1 MWVETRRKAAI
12 IGLDGVPIELIR
24 DLTGRDVMPNLKE
37 IMGQGKLHRMR
48 SSQPPNSAVSWTSM
62 VTGEN
67 PGVHGVYGFTD
78 FISGTYNT
86 CYYHTSKLKAKPF
99 WARNSDIRSLIIN
112 LPASYPAQP
121 LNGVHVSGFVSPS
134 LRNAVYPGTLEETLR
149 SRGYVIDVE
158 APEERADYE
167 VFVKNLSAALQKRV
181 ETAEALMEQHGW
193 DLFFFVVTGTD
204 RIGHY
209 LWDAYLD
216 RGHPLHYA
224 FLEYYRQ
231 VDEAIGEL
239 NRLIGE
245 DTPLMVLSDH
255 GMGPAKVSL
264 NLNALLVKAG
274 YLETREP
281 AIDHTSVKSGS
292 RAFAAETNKM
302 YLNSVDRFP
311 AGSVTE
317 EDREQTLCE
326 LRELLMGVFYKGQ
339 SVVKRVYTRDEL
351 YVGPCSER
359 GPDLVVL
366 PDEGFSF
373 KTCLQCD
380 MLFQPDRL
388 SGAHT
393 DDNAFLFLRGE
404 YDVEIPAG
412 FSIEGSVETL
422 NTVGGL
428 NL

>member
-1 MWVETRRKAAI
+1 METRRRAAI
-12 IGLDGVPIELIR
+12 IGLDGVPIELIK

-78 FISGTYNT
+78 FIPGTYNT
-86 CYYHTSKLKAKPF
+86 CYPHTSRLKAKPF
-99 WARNSDIRSLIIN
+99 WARNPDIKSLVIN

-121 LNGVHVSGFVSPS
+121 LNGVHISGFVSPS
-134 LRNAVYPGTLEETLR
+134 LRNAVYPGSLEETLR
-149 SRGYVIDVE
+149 GRGYLIDVV
-158 APEERADYE
+158 APEERTDYG
-167 VFVKNLSAALQKRV
+167 VFVKNLSAALQRRV
-181 ETAEALMEQHGW
+181 ETAEALMEHHGW
-193 DLFFFVVTGTD
+193 DLLFFVVTGTD

-216 RGHPLHYA
+216 RGHLLHHD

-239 NRLIGE
+239 DRLIGE
-245 DTPLMVLSDH
+245 DTPLMMLSDH
-255 GMGPAKVSL
+255 GMGPATESL

-274 YLETREP
+274 YLETSEP
-281 AIDHTSVKSGS
+281 AVDYTSVKLGS
-292 RAFAAETNKM
+292 RAFAAETNKI
-302 YLNSVDRFP
+302 YLNSMDRFP
-311 AGSVTE
+311 GGSVTE
-317 EDREQTLCE
+317 EEREGTLCE
-326 LRELLMGVFYKGQ
+326 IRELLMGVFYRGQ
-339 SVVKRVYTRDEL
+339 SVVKNVYARDEL
-351 YVGPCSER
+351 YVGPCAER
-359 GPDLVVL
+359 GPDLVVI
-366 PDEGFSF
+366 PNEGFSF
-373 KTCLQCD
+373 KTCLKCD
-380 MLFQPDRL
+380 RLFQPYRL

-404 YDVEIPAG
+404 NEAEIPVG
-412 FSIEGSVETL
+412 FSIEGSVEAL